1 MIYRQRKAFSMIT
14 AIFVIVIMATVTAL
28 VMGTAGK
35 IVQDTTSQY
44 QKEQAILWAKSYTEL
59 AVITVMSNDRNGTG
73 NCIRDIDADI
83 DNPDDGEG
91 YRVRTRISFIGNAG
105 EVGSCAP
112 TRTFSNSVLTVESP
126 LNIIVDVYVEYR
138 DLSHPNVNSSPWITY
153 HRRTLQKI

>member
-1 MIYRQRKAFSMIT
+1 MMYRQREAFSMIT

-35 IVQDTTSQY
+35 ILQDTTSQY
-44 QKEQAILWAKSYTEL
+44 QKEQAVLWAKSYTEL
-59 AVITVMSNDRNGTG
+59 AVMTVMSNDRNTTG
-73 NCIRDIDADI
+73 NCISDINADI
-83 DNPDDGEG
+83 DSPDNGEG

-105 EVGSCAP
+105 EVGTCAA
-112 TRTFSNSVLTVESP
+112 TRTFSDNVLTVESP

-138 DLSHPNVNSSPWITY
+138 DINHPNVTSSPWITY

>member
-1 MIYRQRKAFSMIT
+1 MMYRQRKAFSMIT

-59 AVITVMSNDRNGTG
+59 AVMTVMSNDRNGTG
-73 NCIRDIDADI
+73 NCIHDIDADI

-105 EVGSCAP
+105 EVGSCAA
-112 TRTFSNSVLTVESP
+112 TRTFSNNVLTVESP

-138 DLSHPNVNSSPWITY
+138 DLSHPNVSSSPWITY

>member
-1 MIYRQRKAFSMIT
+1 MMYKQRKAFSMIT

-59 AVITVMSNDRNGTG
+59 AVMTVMSNDRNGTG

-105 EVGSCAP
+105 EVGSCAA